1 MCSVPCI
8 LQCTVLFWR
17 EDHPHDEVVGVERSA
32 CKRVREG
39 HYPQDEVVGVERSLA
54 IPEHPSLC
62 SCLGVSIQGLK
73 TWRSS
78 LVS

>member
-1 MCSVPCI
+1 MSCAVINSVNSFFSRYE
-8 LQCTVLFWR
+8 LLAR
-17 EDHPHDEVVGVERSA
+17 
-32 CKRVREG
+32 KKVRG
-39 HYPQDEVVGVERSLA
+39 GTYPQDKVVGVERSLA